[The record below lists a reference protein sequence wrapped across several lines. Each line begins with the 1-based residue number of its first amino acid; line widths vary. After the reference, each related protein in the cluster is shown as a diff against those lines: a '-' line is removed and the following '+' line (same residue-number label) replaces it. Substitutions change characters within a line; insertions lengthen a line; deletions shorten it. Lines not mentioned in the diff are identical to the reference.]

1 MNERYTDFLLTCRE
15 EANISRNVIAG
26 KTRKSMESI
35 GANERGETLA
45 PPDVLQIMESEYQIK
60 MLAMEYIRLTHPIVR
75 EAFPKSFTRK
85 GNQLELVVSLVVAAK
100 SVEENTKN
108 ILNGALTGG
117 LMDESVQRLLTS
129 AIDLLPQIIQG
140 VAA

>member
-35 GANERGETLA
+35 GAYERGETLA